1 MKWSRKEV
9 SSPEPTPSSLT
20 RNISSPSKKYRAKPL
35 TKAEVTSN
43 ESLFYWRRQY
53 DDMIHYIRE
62 SGITPEEADDDEV
75 GSSEMGRGRN
85 GREGDGL
92 VPKRTERG
100 EGRLPV
106 CLQASK
112 Q

>member
-9 SSPEPTPSSLT
+9 SSPEPTPTSLT

-62 SGITPEEADDDEV
+62 SGVTPEEADDDEV
-75 GSSEMGRGRN
+75 GSRNMERGTM
-85 GREGDGL
+85 GREGGGL
-92 VPKRTERG
+92 VPERTERG
-100 EGRLPV
+100 EGHLPA
-106 CLQASK
+106 CLQAYI
-112 Q
+112 